1 MEKPTW
7 TVVQFSTDNTVEAVP
22 SSWIEHNKCYWPPFK
37 YEQIITAIRKN
48 MERNT
53 CWPCYDIITF
63 RNSTYDDY
71 NVARLK
77 TKKAEYTS
85 ASDLNS
91 EIESTKRKRIINRLY
106 VASDSDD
113 DCDKNNNSST
123 KQKQIKE
130 NEMVKKRP
138 KELYILKTEDS
149 EESNSILPKHPQMT
163 GG

>member
-1 MEKPTW
+1 
-7 TVVQFSTDNTVEAVP
+7 
-22 SSWIEHNKCYWPPFK
+22 
-37 YEQIITAIRKN
+37 

-91 EIESTKRKRIINRLY
+91 EVESTKRKRIINRLY

-113 DCDKNNNSST
+113 NCDKNNNST

-130 NEMVKKRP
+130 NEIVKKKRP
-138 KELYILKTEDS
+138 EELYILKTLKTLKS
-149 EESNSILPKHPQMT
+149 LIAFFQNIRK
-163 GG
+163 